1 LELDEN
7 MKKFEWFYNL
17 LKGRKDVKT
26 RVAVLATPD
35 NWKSMSSL
43 SHGQAEFVADAYF
56 VNEVEEWGEI
66 FSGLKILAEE
76 IMEVSPSIGGLGRE
90 QTIRFMGALSES
102 KFLSKLGLTV
112 SGEEKGAK
120 K

>member
-1 LELDEN
+1 ME
-7 MKKFEWFYNL
+7 KFEWFYNL

-43 SHGQAEFVADAYF
+43 THGQAEFVADAHF
-56 VNEVEEWGEI
+56 LNSVEEWGGI
-66 FSGLKILAEE
+66 FEGLQKLAEE
-76 IMEVSPSIGGLGRE
+76 IMEVSPSVGGLGRE

-102 KFLSKLGLTV
+102 KFLSKLGITMT
-112 SGEEKGAK
+112 GEEKGVRNE
-120 K
+120 